1 MIPKKIHYCWFGRS
15 PMPEFAFRC
24 IDSWH
29 KFMPDYDFRLWNED
43 NFDVESWLYAKEAYE
58 CGKFAFVSDVARLK
72 ALKDEGGLY
81 FDVDFMALKAF
92 DDLLKYR
99 AFAGFEGSKFHPVM
113 MGVLGSEPDGD
124 WVSEQLESYKNRHF
138 LVEGREDLTTNVKY
152 ISEQMQKNGFVPN
165 GEEQEYLD
173 LHIFP
178 VEYFCPRLTTGEYCK
193 TEHTY
198 CEALVRSSSW
208 ASENWKS
215 RVLKYFSPSMRTK
228 LILLKR
234 KIIG

>member
-1 MIPKKIHYCWFGRS
+1 
-15 PMPEFAFRC
+15 MPEFALRC

-43 NFDVESWLYAKEAYE
+43 NFDYENWSYAKEAYE

-81 FDVDFMALKAF
+81 FDVDFMVQKSF

-124 WVSEQLESYKNRHF
+124 WVSEQLESYRNRRF
-138 LVEGREDLTTNVKY
+138 LVNGRDDLTTNVKY
-152 ISEQMQKNGFVPN
+152 ISERMQKNGFVPN

-198 CEALVRSSSW
+198 CEALVRPSSW

-215 RVLKYFSPSMRTK
+215 RLLKYFSPSMRTK